1 MPSIQHCPDGK
12 SSGAVGSS
20 AEFSSGSS
28 CAGLGCRY
36 HFPKA
41 RDFSISLRRTNIG
54 VVRPDWAN
62 IIPLVLEEILMENH
76 EPFLR
81 EAIALSKSSMEGGDE
96 PFGSVLV
103 KEGEI
108 LLRAENSVF
117 TGHDM
122 TNHAEM
128 NLVKLAAQHYDAAF
142 LGDCTLYTSTEPC
155 AMCSGAI
162 YWSGIGRM
170 VFACSETRLGEI
182 AGIGLNVPSRA
193 VLQTGARNVTVVGPT
208 NLEDEA
214 AKVHQEFWP
223 KHLGKV

>member
-1 MPSIQHCPDGK
+1 
-12 SSGAVGSS
+12 
-20 AEFSSGSS
+20 
-28 CAGLGCRY
+28 
-36 HFPKA
+36 
-41 RDFSISLRRTNIG
+41 
-54 VVRPDWAN
+54 
-62 IIPLVLEEILMENH
+62 MEGH

-81 EAIALSKSSMEGGDE
+81 EAIALSKSAMERGDE

-103 KEGEI
+103 KGGEVI
-108 LLRAENSVF
+108 LRAENSVF

-128 NLVKLAAQHYDAAF
+128 NLVKLAAQRYDTAF
-142 LGDCTLYTSTEPC
+142 LADCTLYTSTEPC

-170 VFACSETRLGEI
+170 VFACAEKRLGEI

-193 VLQTGARNVTVVGPT
+193 VLQTGARIVTVVGPT

-214 AKVHQEFWP
+214 AAVHQEFWP
-223 KHLGKV
+223 KHLGEA

>member
-1 MPSIQHCPDGK
+1 MPS
-12 SSGAVGSS
+12 SGTIGSS

-28 CAGLGCRY
+28 CAGLGCPY